1 MASLRLTRATT
12 TPIIHLTRT
21 TATQIVAMAQAALI
35 APILGMVMAQAVVIT
50 PTLETTTLETTIIMA
65 PLAAAAPVVVTLSL
79 VDSPPTIVRLYSRI
93 ETPFTHIF
101 ADQNGNPGACGNYNS
116 DSALIGAI
124 DIAWYG
130 NTGAVSQYCGR
141 SVQITN
147 LNNGKTVEITVADVC
162 PTCDTSNSF
171 DLSVGAFSAIADL
184 SDGEVP
190 ITWFFN

>member
-1 MASLRLTRATT
+1 MTRATT
-12 TPIIHLTRT
+12 TPMIHLTRT
-21 TATQIVAMAQAALI
+21 TATLI
-35 APILGMVMAQAVVIT
+35 TPILGMVMAQAMVMVV
-50 PTLETTTLETTIIMA
+50 ETTIMA
-65 PLAAAAPVVVTLSL
+65 PLAAAAPAVVTLSL

-130 NTGAVSQYCGR
+130 DTGSVSQYCGK

-147 LNNGKTVEITVADVC
+147 LNNGKTVEIVVADVC

-184 SDGEVP
+184 NDGEVP